1 MVLNYLKY
9 KTIVAAACLL
19 PVVLPELC
27 SAGPL
32 TRGEAVRLALENNP
46 DVQAAMFQ
54 WEAARARL
62 TQARALPD
70 PEFELEYEELPRW
83 SGTGGFG
90 ERSLGLSQTLEL
102 PQKWWLRN
110 RAAGSEAEAVRLL
123 EAESAKLELKARVK
137 TAFDRL
143 LYAGLVLEDIRL
155 NLELSSAML
164 EKARAR
170 FRAGDVPRLEQVRA
184 EVEQARS
191 EARLSAARRELD
203 SARGELNALL
213 GRDPHDSLALSGEL
227 EYTPL
232 TLDEDSLRALA
243 LTHRPDLA
251 GAGKN
256 LAAGRARLNLARNSF
271 LPDINLGLYRQSV
284 RSSSGDLEDFWR
296 LRAGL
301 ELPLWGMF
309 KQRGMIQEATAEADR
324 TGKEIESI
332 RLRIML
338 EVDRA
343 LLELRSAA
351 EQALLY
357 RDRVLDGA
365 GQAYRAAERGYAEGK
380 ASYLDFLEARRV
392 LTETRIEHAGI
403 LLNYREALAR
413 LELAAGA
420 ELEQP
425 FTQAE

>member
-1 MVLNYLKY
+1 MQLNFLKH
-9 KTIVAAACLL
+9 KTISAILFILFAA
-19 PVVLPELC
+19 LPERC
-27 SAGPL
+27 PAGTL
-32 TRGEAVRLALENNP
+32 TRGEAVRLALEHNP
-46 DVQAAMFQ
+46 AVQAALFRQ
-54 WEAARARL
+54 EAARARL

-110 RAAGSEAEAVRLL
+110 RTAGSEAEAARLL
-123 EAESAKLELKARVK
+123 YSESAKLDLKAQVK

-155 NLELSSAML
+155 NQELSSAML
-164 EKARAR
+164 EKAHAR
-170 FRAGDVPRLEQVRA
+170 FRAGDVPRLELVRA

-191 EARLSAARRELD
+191 EARLSAASREQD

-213 GRDPHDSLALSGEL
+213 GRDPHDSLTLSGAL

-232 TLDEDSLRALA
+232 ALDEDSLRALA
-243 LTHRPDLA
+243 LSHRPDLA
-251 GAGKN
+251 GERKN
-256 LAAGRARLNLARNSF
+256 LAAGRDRLNLARNSF

-284 RSSSGDLEDFWR
+284 RASSGNLEDYWR

-309 KQRGMIQEATAEADR
+309 RQRGLVQEAAAEAAR
-324 TGKEIESI
+324 TGKEIESL

-365 GQAYRAAERGYAEGK
+365 GQAYRSAERGYTEGK
-380 ASYLDFLEARRV
+380 ASYLDLLEARRV
-392 LTETRIEHAGI
+392 LTETRIEYAGI
-403 LLNYREALAR
+403 LLSYREALAR
-413 LELAAGA
+413 LELATGA
-420 ELEQP
+420 ELE
-425 FTQAE
+425 